1 LAVEYEIGRV
11 AHVGALSEGDCAL
24 GDANGHECLPQGCI
38 VDVPAEV
45 TRFPAGQLRVPV
57 DDLLSGKELGQTA
70 NVAELDSS
78 IRTIAFERNNAALLV
93 GFNNGVAAVLRFSE
107 IVS

>member
-1 LAVEYEIGRV
+1 MSD
-11 AHVGALSEGDCAL
+11 GAIRLWDCKTWRL
-24 GDANGHECLPQGCI
+24 
-38 VDVPAEV
+38 
-45 TRFPAGQLRVPV
+45 
-57 DDLLSGKELGQTA
+57 A